1 MEVWHASAGEEAW
14 GWLRVVVVVEERQAW
29 RTADLQ
35 HWGRA
40 TGVADVLERAG
51 SSKAETSAKGEYR
64 GYPNGNEFSGLHRGY
79 FRLFRAIESNQTGL
93 G

>member
-1 MEVWHASAGEEAW
+1 MEVWHALAEEEAW
-14 GWLRVVVVVEERQAW
+14 GLLRVEAVEERQAW
-29 RTADLQ
+29 READLQ

-40 TGVADVLERAG
+40 TGVTDVLERAG

-64 GYPNGNEFSGLHRGY
+64 GYPNGNEFSGLHRGC
-79 FRLFRAIESNQTGL
+79 FRLFRPIESDQTGL